1 MVKSFLNW
9 LKAWLLVTLFVFFGV
24 QWRYR
29 HIYAGYDFC
38 YMVST

>member
-9 LKAWLLVTLFVFFGV
+9 LKAWLLVTLLFFGV